1 MRLIRRS
8 NVYSKNWKKNIVF
21 IFVLSLLKIV
31 DAMVIVLSLG
41 TLTGEFEIEYLM
53 SEGTRRIKC
62 QTK

>member
-31 DAMVIVLSLG
+31 DAAVIILSLG
-41 TLTGEFEIEYLM
+41 TLIGEFEIEYLI
-53 SEGTRRIKC
+53 SRGTKW